1 MCPVTSEQDTE
12 SHLVS
17 SSRPLNLSN
26 GPRSDPVLTP
36 ECEEWTTPTTN
47 IVDSSTC
54 MNADGVF
61 LSFYVCVCVFSFIL
75 VKKKV
80 EFIEEQAGKW
90 GYGLNCRFE

>member
-54 MNADGVF
+54 MNADGFF

-75 VKKKV
+75 VKKK
-80 EFIEEQAGKW
+80 
-90 GYGLNCRFE
+90 LSL

>member
-54 MNADGVF
+54 MNADGFFFVF
-61 LSFYVCVCVFSFIL
+61 LCVCLCVFIYFGE
-75 VKKKV
+75 KKV